1 MLRVG
6 RGQPVNKTQ
15 LPRSSAGYPLP
26 EQVPNRNVS
35 GAIKLERVAEAC
47 KGRGVVGRGEDVR
60 TMEEGRREDH
70 AGRRAR
76 VWKDRKERGR
86 EDGGALRW
94 LCEVQMGVTPIRAEG
109 AVPAE

>member
-1 MLRVG
+1 M
-6 RGQPVNKTQ
+6 NKTQ

-60 TMEEGRREDH
+60 TMEEGRRERKLK
-70 AGRRAR
+70 GWKRA
-76 VWKDRKERGR
+76 VKCTLDWANEKD
-86 EDGGALRW
+86 
-94 LCEVQMGVTPIRAEG
+94 
-109 AVPAE
+109 